1 MLICYIHIF
10 YWLLT
15 LCTKRYTLISNLNPP
30 VNAGVLKPSYEDM
43 FYIYTYL
50 NPPVNAGVLKNYL
63 STQCNCMNLNPRV
76 NAGVLKLLPLSKVK
90 SIYLNPPVNAGVLK
104 PTIVPTVVY
113 F

>member
-1 MLICYIHIF
+1 MNGYAYLLHTHI
-10 YWLLT
+10 LLAIDIMH
-15 LCTKRYTLISNLNPP
+15 KKVYTN
-30 VNAGVLKPSYEDM
+30 K
-43 FYIYTYL
+43 YL